1 MADEAKRESAAD
13 VADLLRENRNL
24 KRQLRSLESLQQRN
38 KAMLAARANVNALL
52 TSQQRKM
59 GKNMNLLLE
68 NSPDI
73 ILLFDQGGRFT
84 HCTKTFLT
92 AAGIA
97 NFGLINGHLF
107 TDVFKNFVSPS
118 QLDSLQNNYRK
129 AMWEHKTVVAGD
141 ALLFPGLD
149 AVHVY
154 EINITPMLGEGGSAE
169 GAMMLF
175 HDLTDI
181 VKAKDAAENANKAK
195 SEFLATISHEIRTPL
210 NAIIGMSHISRTADS
225 PEKRELALQK
235 IETASISLL
244 GIINDVLDMAK
255 IESGRLELDEELF
268 EPAQIVSD
276 VVSVVSHRLEE
287 KGQSFTLDVDPTLPS
302 RLVGDGQRLSQVIT
316 NLLGNAV
323 KFTPEGGKI
332 SLHVQVSGRRHDAC
346 QIRFAV
352 TDTGIGISAEQQ
364 QKLFRSFV
372 QADSSVTRRFGG
384 TGLGLAIAKSIV
396 EMMGGEIGVE
406 SEVDCGARFYFT
418 AWMKLEDKAEP
429 AAAAGPGAQP
439 APADYTGLF
448 AGRRVLLAEDIEI
461 NQEIVIALLEPT
473 GAHIDTAQNGRAALC
488 LFEENAGDYDLV
500 LMDIHMPEMDGY
512 EAARRIRANPLSCG
526 KTVPIIALTA
536 NAFKEDIERCLAAGM
551 NDHISKPVVV
561 DKMMAAMRRH
571 LRR

>member
-1 MADEAKRESAAD
+1 
-13 VADLLRENRNL
+13 
-24 KRQLRSLESLQQRN
+24 
-38 KAMLAARANVNALL
+38 
-52 TSQQRKM
+52 
-59 GKNMNLLLE
+59 
-68 NSPDI
+68 
-73 ILLFDQGGRFT
+73 
-84 HCTKTFLT
+84 
-92 AAGIA
+92 
-97 NFGLINGHLF
+97 
-107 TDVFKNFVSPS
+107 
-118 QLDSLQNNYRK
+118 
-129 AMWEHKTVVAGD
+129 VVAGD

-418 AWMKLEDKAEP
+418 AWMKLEDQAEP